1 MTSAKI
7 LHTGTSERNF
17 LLLDSDNKLNAARV
31 QSGRLFVL
39 THGRS
44 SPSLEIFLV
53 SKRERTLYRRNLAP
67 FCMRSAVLVV
77 CVEHSKSLETIE
89 KLSRVDKLSLA

>member
-44 SPSLEIFLV
+44 SPSLEIVLV
-53 SKRERTLYRRNLAP
+53 SKRERTYRRNLAP
-67 FCMRSAVLVV
+67 FCTRSAVLVV
-77 CVEHSKSLETIE
+77 CCEHSKSLETIE